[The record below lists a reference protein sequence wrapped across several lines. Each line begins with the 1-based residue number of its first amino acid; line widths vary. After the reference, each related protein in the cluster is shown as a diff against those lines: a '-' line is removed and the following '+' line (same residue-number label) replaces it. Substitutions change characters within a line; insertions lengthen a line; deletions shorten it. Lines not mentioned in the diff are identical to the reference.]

1 MLRRKVWI
9 GVALGLL
16 GLIGGALVFRAWLF
30 KSPDPVDI
38 DSVIDEFENRT
49 TMPNSTVD
57 QGLLTE
63 GVYLY
68 DTIGFEAVKGRIST
82 RNDYTE
88 ITPITVRWTE
98 CGVDYRWDAMSTRW
112 DQLSLCLEERG
123 LFEFQTTEQHEF
135 FRVRET
141 RTYKCDDRALLVPS
155 AVVKGDF
162 WEAICRDVDAQ
173 TNRTT
178 TVEGIESLLVGG
190 EEVEVIHIGINQDLV
205 GSAVGTARIDYW
217 FRQSDGLIVR
227 YEKQISAERDTPIG
241 SVTYSEDVEIT
252 LRSLNPVTAEP
263 KA

>member
-1 MLRRKVWI
+1 
-9 GVALGLL
+9 
-16 GLIGGALVFRAWLF
+16 
-30 KSPDPVDI
+30 VDI

-49 TMPNSTVD
+49 TLPNSTVD
-57 QGLLTE
+57 QGLLAE

-123 LFEFQTTEQHEF
+123 LFEAQTTEQHEF

-217 FRQSDGLIVR
+217 FRQADGLIVR
-227 YEKQISAERDTPIG
+227 YEKLISAERDTPIG
-241 SVTYSEDVEIT
+241 SVTYSEEVEIMLT
-252 LRSLNPVTAEP
+252 ALQPVTAEP